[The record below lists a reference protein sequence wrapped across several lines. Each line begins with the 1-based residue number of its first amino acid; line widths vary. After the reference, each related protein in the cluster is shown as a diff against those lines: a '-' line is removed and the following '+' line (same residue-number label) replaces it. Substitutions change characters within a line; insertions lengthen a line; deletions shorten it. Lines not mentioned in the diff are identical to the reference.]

1 MMQESKLVRRGFTY
15 SREARRWVS
24 GKFAI
29 LIPMDKNGYDYPTE
43 GKYEA
48 FLWLALWDGV
58 PIAQGSSLQ
67 EAIKRIEDEGY
78 IPVFDEEGET
88 AADLIQVADVEGNDA
103 NPNDRYMEG
112 GIPAHCFRCKG
123 PRVIVGYITAPRSYG
138 STGGGW
144 QVTGKCTTC
153 WKRIHV
159 TIKREVVPSIPES
172 VKAAAYLATG
182 IPAAILD
189 AEIDLGE

>member
-1 MMQESKLVRRGFTY
+1 MMPELKLVHRGFIY
-15 SREARRWVS
+15 SREKRQWEN
-24 GKFAI
+24 GNFAI
-29 LIPMDKNGYDYPTE
+29 LTPTDKDEYEHPTE
-43 GKYEA
+43 GKYGGH
-48 FLWLALWDGV
+48 LWLALWDGV
-58 PIAQGSSLQ
+58 WIAQGTSLH

-159 TIKREVVPSIPES
+159 TIKREVVPSIPPS